1 MSESGSRK
9 KGKVFYA
16 EVAEDAEYTE
26 KTENPEEKRR

>member
-16 EVAEDAEYTE
+16 EVAEYTE